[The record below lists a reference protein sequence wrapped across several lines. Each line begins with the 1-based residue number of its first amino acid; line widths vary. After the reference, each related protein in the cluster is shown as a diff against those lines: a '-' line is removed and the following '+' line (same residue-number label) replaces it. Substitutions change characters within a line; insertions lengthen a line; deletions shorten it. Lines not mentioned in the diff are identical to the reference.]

1 MAKEIKQGENLLLQL
16 GTTCY
21 AAAESMSFEITTE
34 TRKTSTYKQM
44 SGGDGKFVTA
54 KAVAHSWSAQ
64 TDNAL
69 MDYADYKELAD
80 KQILGE
86 PIDVDACE
94 ATVDSSSQEYTKKVG
109 GFSAKGKAIITS
121 ISCSAPKDGDVT
133 VSIKLEGTGAIAITA
148 PTASV

>member
-1 MAKEIKQGENLLLQL
+1 MAQKEIKQGENMLLQL
-16 GTTCY
+16 GGTCY

-44 SGGDGKFVTA
+44 SGGDGMFVNS
-54 KAVAHSWSAQ
+54 KAVGHSWSAQ

-80 KQILGE
+80 KQIAGD

-94 ATVDSSSQEYTKKVG
+94 ATVDRSTQEYTKKVG
-109 GFSAKGKAIITS
+109 GFSAKGKGIITS
-121 ISCSAPKDGDVT
+121 LSCSAPKDGDVT
-133 VSIKLEGTGAIAITA
+133 VSLKVEGTGAIAITA
-148 PTASV
+148 PSA